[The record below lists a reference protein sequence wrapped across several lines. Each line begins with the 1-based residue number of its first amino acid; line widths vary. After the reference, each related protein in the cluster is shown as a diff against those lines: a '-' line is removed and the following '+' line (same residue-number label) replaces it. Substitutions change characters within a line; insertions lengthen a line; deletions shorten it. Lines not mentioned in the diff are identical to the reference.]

1 VTRNDADQA
10 QSMRLSDSIGPV
22 ESGARI
28 AWLDAVRGFAL
39 LGILWANVRQMFLP
53 FDAGGFAVALGGDE
67 RLAWLDWQAFHALID
82 LKFLTLFS
90 LLFGVSFALQCE
102 RLEARDHGFAAL
114 YVRRV
119 FILAFFGV
127 AHGVLLYSAEVLFAY
142 AVAGLLLLAMRRWP
156 ADRLLRGGLA
166 LLGVTLVWG
175 YQIGS
180 LGSVSIVITLVS
192 AALLGALTFVL
203 WRRSPMLALTG
214 WAAVLLATAGLL
226 TLRFADS
233 NPEDALA
240 SEYAQAQLQLA
251 AVSGEPVASV
261 PKEWQV
267 RQTGDFAA
275 LVGLHIEQY
284 GELLFYLVI
293 LLLWRTLALFMIGAG
308 LYRSGLITRS
318 SSAEWSRV
326 ARIAL
331 AIGLPLTLFATWLQG
346 RELQGLIDWRWPEFL
361 HALSAL
367 PLAAGLAG
375 MVFVLRQRASQRWL
389 WVRVEAAG
397 RTALTNYIG
406 QSLVIAAL
414 AEPWGFGLYGHLNGV
429 QMTAVAIV
437 VYALLAEASC
447 RWLKH
452 FRLGPLEWLW
462 RCGTYWQWLPNRCPQ
477 N

>member
-1 VTRNDADQA
+1 MTVMGTDQA
-10 QSMRLSDSIGPV
+10 PGVAGPV
-22 ESGARI
+22 ASGARI

-53 FDAGGFAVALGGDE
+53 FDAGEFAVALGGNE

-102 RLEARDHGFAAL
+102 RLEARQQGFARVYL
-114 YVRRV
+114 RRV
-119 FILAFFGV
+119 LILALFGV

-142 AVAGLLLLAMRRWP
+142 AVAGLLLLTMRHWP
-156 ADRLLRGGLA
+156 PDRLLRGGVA

-180 LGSVSIVITLVS
+180 LGSVSLITT
-192 AALLGALTFVL
+192 ALA
-203 WRRSPMLALTG
+203 
-214 WAAVLLATAGLL
+214 AAVLVTL
-226 TLRFADS
+226 TLVLWKRNRMFAIAAWVAVLVIAVSVLTVRFAGRNPDDS
-233 NPEDALA
+233 LA

-251 AVSGEPVASV
+251 AVAGEPVASV
-261 PKEWQV
+261 PEELQV
-267 RQTGDFAA
+267 RQADDFAA
-275 LVGLHIEQY
+275 LVGLHVEQY
-284 GELLFYLVI
+284 AQLLFYLAI
-293 LLLWRTLALFMIGAG
+293 FLLWRTLALFMIGAG

-331 AIGLPLTLFATWLQG
+331 GIGLPLTAIATWLES
-346 RELQGLIDWRWPEFL
+346 RELQGLIDWRWPQFL
-361 HALSAL
+361 HSLSAL
-367 PLAAGLAG
+367 PMAAGLAG
-375 MVFVLRQRASQRWL
+375 VVFVLRERADQRWL
-389 WVRVEAAG
+389 WARVEAAG

-414 AEPWGFGLYGHLNGV
+414 AEPWGFGLFGHLNGV
-429 QMTAVAIV
+429 QMTAVAML
-437 VYALLAEASC
+437 VYVLLAEASY
-447 RWLKH
+447 RWLKR

-462 RCGTYWQWLPNRCPQ
+462 RCGTYWQWLPNRVRAA
-477 N
+477 